1 MVISG
6 EWLLSF
12 LSKGDG
18 VEFSPKEDST
28 EFSTDEEIT
37 TEGEFH

>member
-12 LSKGDG
+12 LSKGDS